1 MHCTVHLHG
10 AAVLSAFL
18 RGLVSR
24 TQSCVYN
31 KRITPD
37 LTLSLALFS
46 FLQILLSGLP
56 LYFVLLLLLLLFLY
70 LSSKLIDSLHLVGF
84 FSVSLLVLVFPAV
97 QCSVCLNFSGF
108 FCLHPS
114 ASIDCPSLTPLP
126 PPPQLIAQNC
136 SLIRH
141 THSHTLSS
149 QLYFFIFREY
159 LNNFFL
165 FSFYFISFFILF

>member
-10 AAVLSAFL
+10 TAVLSAFL

-56 LYFVLLLLLLLFLY
+56 LYFVLLLLLLFLY

-84 FSVSLLVLVFPAV
+84 FFCEPFGFSVPSSSVF
-97 QCSVCLNFSGF
+97 SVFE
-108 FCLHPS
+108 FC
-114 ASIDCPSLTPLP
+114 C
-126 PPPQLIAQNC
+126 
-136 SLIRH
+136 
-141 THSHTLSS
+141 
-149 QLYFFIFREY
+149 
-159 LNNFFL
+159 
-165 FSFYFISFFILF
+165 

>member
-108 FCLHPS
+108 FVCTLLLL
-114 ASIDCPSLTPLP
+114 SI
-126 PPPQLIAQNC
+126 A
-136 SLIRH
+136 H
-141 THSHTLSS
+141 H
-149 QLYFFIFREY
+149 
-159 LNNFFL
+159 
-165 FSFYFISFFILF
+165 